1 MWLPGTDATSS
12 RPHGSQEEL
21 TPPFPIPPTLQ
32 ATSEAKYH
40 ERGELHSG
48 ADKEAFPSDP
58 FANKV
63 DPFAAGTPP
72 WHDPAALYDT
82 PRSVA
87 RSTAPTSQPHTELI
101 KVSPV
106 PAARQRRKSDPC
118 VGDVPANLD
127 SGPPTYEEVTFQM
140 VQPTVTTNSHSSE
153 KLSHAKVAE
162 EFASWQGNSKEESL
176 TLFPSVDEIEE
187 EILKKHQEKAE
198 SGRSS
203 PTLQAGAPT
212 PPVAEAKQ
220 EVSLSNMFDDP
231 KYFTQTHIDSV
242 VEQMRLVSP
251 EPDSTGTDELT
262 TGYDIPLELIQK
274 LRSERNEGEKATT
287 SGSSSLPP
295 NAPPPTQTRTSPVPP
310 PLPDRN
316 PPPKMM
322 QVVSSPHPVH
332 HGPPLPERN
341 TNANSKS
348 SSMHGAHASQTRP
361 PVAAPRSTRLQES
374 ELPPLPPR
382 STKARSASPQ
392 PPSQSDTA
400 APQQLPFG
408 AQRWRA
414 EMLQQGYRE
423 EVVQRALAVAGED
436 LKLAER
442 ILKAFGSG
450 GLP

>member
-1 MWLPGTDATSS
+1 MWFPGTDATSS
-12 RPHGSQEEL
+12 KPHGSQEEL
-21 TPPFPIPPTLQ
+21 TPPFPIPPALQ
-32 ATSEAKYH
+32 PASEAKYH
-40 ERGELHSG
+40 ERGELQSG
-48 ADKEAFPSDP
+48 AAKEAFPSDA
-58 FANKV
+58 FANQV
-63 DPFAAGTPP
+63 DPFATGTPP

-82 PRSVA
+82 PRSSMA
-87 RSTAPTSQPHTELI
+87 QSTAPTSQPRTEVI
-101 KVSPV
+101 KASPV
-106 PAARQRRKSDPC
+106 PATRQRRKSDPC
-118 VGDVPANLD
+118 VGDQPLNLG
-127 SGPPTYEEVTFQM
+127 SGPPTYEQVTFQM
-140 VQPTVTTNSHSSE
+140 QQPSGATNSHSSE

-162 EFASWQGNSKEESL
+162 EFASWQGNSKGESL

-220 EVSLSNMFDDP
+220 EMSLSNMFDDP
-231 KYFTQTHIDSV
+231 KYFSQKQIDSV
-242 VEQMRLVSP
+242 VEQMRIVSP
-251 EPDSTGTDELT
+251 DPDSTGTDELT
-262 TGYDIPLELIQK
+262 AGYDVPLELIQK
-274 LRSERNEGEKATT
+274 LRSERNEGEKAAT
-287 SGSSSLPP
+287 SGSPPLPP
-295 NAPPPTQTRTSPVPP
+295 NAPSPSQTRTSPVPP

-322 QVVSSPHPVH
+322 QVVSQPVH

-341 TNANSKS
+341 TNTNSKS
-348 SSMHGAHASQTRP
+348 SPMHGAHAPQTRP

-392 PPSQSDTA
+392 PPGQSDT

-414 EMLQQGYRE
+414 EMLQQGYSE
-423 EVVQRALAVAGED
+423 QVVQRALAVAGED
-436 LKLAER
+436 LELAER

-450 GLP
+450 GSP